1 MGLVLLL
8 LGAGCATVK
17 PWEREILANPCMVFG
32 GNGYEIILEQHMLQ
46 YREGAAGGFGGGGG
60 GCGCN

>member
-1 MGLVLLL
+1 
-8 LGAGCATVK
+8 
-17 PWEREILANPCMVFG
+17 MVIGRNG
-32 GNGYEIILEQHMLQ
+32 GELQLEQHAFQ